1 MKVKGRRTYTVM
13 TLIGLLGLLFGFNIM
28 PDVLTPEL
36 FAGLEAT
43 LLSLGGMTMRAGI
56 TNEANPRGVK
66 KG

>member
-1 MKVKGRRTYTVM
+1 MSLV
-13 TLIGLLGLLFGFNIM
+13 GLLGLLFGFKIM

-43 LLSLGGMTMRAGI
+43 LLGLGGMTMRAGVAND
-56 TNEANPRGVK
+56 TNPRGIK